1 MFQYTIDEISHIENC
16 INTLPKRKLN
26 YKTLEELFN
35 QYLDAI
41 YSI

>member
-1 MFQYTIDEISHIENC
+1 MFQYTIDEISRIENW
-16 INTLPKRKLN
+16 INTLPRRKLN
-26 YKTLEELFN
+26 YKTPEELFD